1 MGFRLGRLKTGTPPR
16 LDARTIDF
24 SQTNVQYGSEQP
36 LFFSFAHAEH
46 ENPACATPRWL
57 EEPPQ
62 PVYPIERQ
70 TGWRPQMPCY
80 LVHTRPETHDI
91 IRANLDRAPMFT
103 GLIEGVGP
111 RYCPSIEDK
120 IVRFAHKESHQMFL
134 EPEGW
139 QTTEVYLQGAN
150 TSLPED
156 VQWQLVRSIP
166 ALRNA
171 EIMRVGYAVEYD
183 YVPPDQLHAWLET
196 KPIAGLFHAGQ
207 INGTTGYEEAA
218 AQGLMAGMNAALQ
231 VQGKSPLIL
240 GRDQAY
246 IGVLIDDLVTQE
258 HTEPYRQMTSRA
270 EYRLLLRQDNAD
282 LRLSALGYEAGLLPP
297 TRYEAVEAKRRAVAA
312 EIERLQATNLSP
324 INGTAEILAD
334 FGLEPFSTGV
344 NALQFL
350 RRPDVPYDVVS
361 SLTAPPE
368 PLAPAVVE
376 QVGIEVKYEGY
387 IAKQQQ
393 QVERMRRLEN
403 KTIPANFDYEAI
415 TGLRTEARHK
425 LKQFQPATVG
435 QAGRIAGVNPADIS
449 ILLIHLEKRTKA
461 TAN

>member
-1 MGFRLGRLKTGTPPR
+1 
-16 LDARTIDF
+16 
-24 SQTNVQYGSEQP
+24 
-36 LFFSFAHAEH
+36 
-46 ENPACATPRWL
+46 
-57 EEPPQ
+57 
-62 PVYPIERQ
+62 
-70 TGWRPQMPCY
+70 
-80 LVHTRPETHDI
+80 
-91 IRANLDRAPMFT
+91 
-103 GLIEGVGP
+103 
-111 RYCPSIEDK
+111 
-120 IVRFAHKESHQMFL
+120 
-134 EPEGW
+134 
-139 QTTEVYLQGAN
+139 
-150 TSLPED
+150 
-156 VQWQLVRSIP
+156 
-166 ALRNA
+166 
-171 EIMRVGYAVEYD
+171 
-183 YVPPDQLHAWLET
+183 
-196 KPIAGLFHAGQ
+196 
-207 INGTTGYEEAA
+207 
-218 AQGLMAGMNAALQ
+218 
-231 VQGKSPLIL
+231 L

-387 IAKQQQ
+387 IAMQQQ